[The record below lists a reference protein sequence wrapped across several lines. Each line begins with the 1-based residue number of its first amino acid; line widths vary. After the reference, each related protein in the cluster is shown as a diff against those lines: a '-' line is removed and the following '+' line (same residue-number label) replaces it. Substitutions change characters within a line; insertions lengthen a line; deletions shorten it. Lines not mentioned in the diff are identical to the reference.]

1 MLAQIT
7 QTLASFWNLFSQVQV
22 PGLRISFSV
31 LYLGM
36 FAIAVSIK
44 LLVPILG
51 IGGNVARGPVRIG
64 RASRARTSRRQAA
77 QAPNTRKGG

>member
-1 MLAQIT
+1 MLGQIT

-22 PGLRISFSV
+22 PGLGVPFSV

-64 RASRARTSRRQAA
+64 RASFARTSRRQAA

>member
-22 PGLRISFSV
+22 PGLGISFSV

-51 IGGNVARGPVRIG
+51 IGGNVARGPVHIG
-64 RASRARTSRRQAA
+64 RASRARTPRRQAA
-77 QAPNTRKGG
+77 QAPNPRKGG